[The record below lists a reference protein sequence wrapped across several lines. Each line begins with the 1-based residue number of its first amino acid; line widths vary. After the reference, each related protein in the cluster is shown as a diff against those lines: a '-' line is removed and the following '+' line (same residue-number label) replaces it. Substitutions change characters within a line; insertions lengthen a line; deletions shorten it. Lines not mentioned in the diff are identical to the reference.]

1 MNTSIKLAESL
12 SENKD
17 KVYLISN
24 DTALDTLALKPGE
37 ADYIIR
43 KKSKEGKVI
52 SLNRLDSFLFVVVKP
67 EGDNTHL
74 INEKIRKQ
82 GHQLAK
88 LLKGEQIKDIALS
101 AAGTQPEELLAL
113 AEGLL
118 LSSYEFNKYKSEQK
132 EAAVIS
138 LALHAEGLSE
148 AQVKELQV
156 VTEAVFTAR
165 DLVNE
170 PVIYLTATQ
179 LSEDITALG
188 KEAGFTV
195 EVFEKAKIESLKMG
209 GLLAVNAGSVD
220 PPTFNIL
227 EYKAENASNS
237 EPVILV
243 GKGVVYDTGGLSL
256 KPTPGSMDAMKCD
269 MAGAAAVVGALYA
282 IAKNKLPVH
291 VIGLI
296 PATDN
301 RPGGNAI
308 TPGDVITMH
317 SGTTVEVLNTDA
329 EGRLILADAL
339 CYAQKYNPS
348 LVIDLA
354 TLTGS
359 AARAIGKEGIVYMVT
374 AKEEIKNNFE
384 SAGNAVHE
392 RLVEFPLWEEYE
404 GQIKSDIADIKNLG
418 GADAGAITA
427 GIFLKHFTNYPW
439 LHLDIAGPAFLTA
452 EDSYRGKNGTGTG
465 VRLLYN
471 YLKSYIAQK
480 N

>member
-1 MNTSIKLAESL
+1 MDTSIKLVESL

-17 KVYLISN
+17 RILLITD
-24 DTALDTLALKPGE
+24 DTDLSALTLRQGE
-37 ADYIIR
+37 ADYISR
-43 KKSKEGKVI
+43 KKSKEGKI
-52 SLNRLDSFLFVVVKP
+52 IPLNRLDSFLFVVVKP
-67 EGDNTHL
+67 EGNNTNT

-82 GHQLAK
+82 GHELAK
-88 LLKGEQIKDIALS
+88 LLKAEKIEAVELTAVGSQS
-101 AAGTQPEELLAL
+101 AELLAL

-132 EAAVIS
+132 SPALTSV
-138 LALHAEGLSE
+138 ALHGQGLTAANISE
-148 AQVKELQV
+148 LEAMVKG
-156 VTEAVFTAR
+156 VFTAR
-165 DLVNE
+165 SLVNE

-179 LSEDITALG
+179 LSEEIEALG
-188 KEAGFTV
+188 KEAGFSV
-195 EVFEKAKIESLKMG
+195 DVFSKNKIESLKMG

-220 PPTFNIL
+220 PPTFTVM
-227 EYKAENASNS
+227 EYNPENAANS
-237 EPVILV
+237 QPVILV

-269 MAGAAAVVGALYA
+269 MAGAAAVVGAIYA

-317 SGTTVEVLNTDA
+317 SGKTVEILNTDA

-339 CYAQKYNPS
+339 CYAQKFNPA

-359 AARAIGKEGIVYMVT
+359 AARAIGKEGIVYMGT
-374 AKEEIKNNFE
+374 ADEQVKNNIE
-384 SAGNAVHE
+384 ASGYTVHE
-392 RLVEFPLWEEYE
+392 RLVEFPLWDEYE
-404 GQIKSDIADIKNLG
+404 SQIKSDIADIKNLG
-418 GADAGAITA
+418 GPDAGAITA
-427 GIFLKHFTNYPW
+427 GMFLKHFTNYPW
-439 LHLDIAGPAFLTA
+439 LHLDIAGPAFLA
-452 EDSYRGKNGTGTG
+452 SEDSYRGKNGTGTG

-471 YLKSYIAQK
+471 YLKSYIAQ
-480 N
+480 